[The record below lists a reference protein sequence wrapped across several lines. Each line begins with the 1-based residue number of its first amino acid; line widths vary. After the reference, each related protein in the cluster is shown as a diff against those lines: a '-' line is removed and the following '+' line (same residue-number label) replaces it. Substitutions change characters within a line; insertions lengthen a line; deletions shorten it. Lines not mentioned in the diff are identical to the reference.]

1 MYEYIEFIIC
11 YGEGITPAQ
20 VKEET
25 RKKEVVFARQLIM
38 YFCVLFKVGSYAYI
52 ADIFGGK
59 DHATVSHSIK
69 AINNYI
75 DTDKRKKG
83 KIEYY
88 DMLIR
93 KVIHLKTKTD
103 DLKDLLKP
111 LEKEI
116 SDLEQRCINLTLQL
130 AFLKKKAVLGD
141 VITNG

>member
-11 YGEGITPAQ
+11 YGEGITPDQ

-38 YFCVLFKVGSYAYI
+38 YFCMKFKVGTQA
-52 ADIFGGK
+52 AVGEMLGNK
-59 DHATVSHSIK
+59 DHATVLHAIK
-69 AINNYI
+69 SINNYM
-75 DTDKRKKG
+75 DTDKAKKG

-88 DMLIR
+88 EMLIR

-103 DLKDLLKP
+103 NLKDLLKP

-116 SDLEQRCINLTLQL
+116 SELEQRCINLTLQL
-130 AFLKKKAVLGD
+130 AFVRSKAAIAEV
-141 VITNG
+141 NG